1 MRVAALVLGAVL
13 SGIVTSGPQAP
24 ATLDAVIDRASRFAE
39 QQRDELIN
47 VRADERYV
55 QRMEDVLGSIIQKR
69 TLVSEIAFVRLT
81 GQEDWVAFRNVIE
94 ADGKPTGADPAR
106 LEKLFRDATPATQ
119 GERIVRESSGYNIGR
134 LDRTLNTPV
143 LVMHLLMSGRV
154 KRFKFKK
161 ESEATEAS
169 QRVWEV
175 SFAET
180 ERPTIIRS
188 AGHNDVPLHGRMW
201 IVPATGAVLRAT
213 LEAERPVRSRLEF
226 SWRMDDKLG
235 AWVPAEMRERYF
247 RVRDF
252 SGRIAY
258 DIAGVATYANYRR
271 FGVDVRIK

>member
-1 MRVAALVLGAVL
+1 MLVAAMLGWTVAVDAQP
-13 SGIVTSGPQAP
+13 SP
-24 ATLDAVIDRASRFAE
+24 TLEAVIQRASRFAE

-47 VRADERYV
+47 VRADEHYV
-55 QRMEDVLGSIIQKR
+55 QRMEDVLGSIIR
-69 TLVSEIAFVRLT
+69 RRALVSEIAFVRLT

-106 LEKLFRDATPATQ
+106 LEKVFRDATPATQ
-119 GERIVRESSGYNIGR
+119 GERIVRESSAYNLGR

-143 LVMHLLMSGRV
+143 LLMHLLMSGQV
-154 KRFKFKK
+154 KRLKFKK
-161 ESEATEAS
+161 ESEATDAS

-188 AGHNDVPLHGRMW
+188 AGHNDVPLRGRMW
-201 IVPATGAVLRAT
+201 IVPDTGAVLRAT

-226 SWRMDDKLG
+226 SWRKDDNLG
-235 AWVPAEMRERYF
+235 AWVPTEMRERYF

-258 DIAGVATYANYRR
+258 DIAGVATYSNYRR